1 MRVRGLALAA
11 AAALCVAQPA
21 PARAQSQPFGPV
33 TLYEP
38 TIDTLPEV
46 EGTGLCAASALS
58 DNVDRDFYVPL
69 IDPNDPGERL
79 AYNDKV
85 NAFITSKIGD
95 VVAEYR
101 EYVVRTVLDLSNNN
115 SDLDDDQN
123 PIEEGP
129 LSYGDFTG
137 LMSTTC
143 QEGGCDF
150 PWNSHGTSQPFGS
163 RLRGFL
169 LVPEEMA
176 GRPVHIGFYADDAVS
191 LTFWDKSNGVKP
203 VMVRPARLGLPTW
216 RLTNTV
222 IFVKAGLYPLEI
234 LYVEIAEHA
243 ALEMS
248 YFVGEFD
255 DFELGARVEG
265 SESLKAA
272 GYSLFQPAQFFQ
284 TMSGSPS
291 FPDLDQC
298 QQCNRQFAGQAGT
311 NGCPGSYYCNEA
323 ALCAPC
329 DTARFCGESCSAC
342 TGDTLFCINLEGRA
356 QCAECRTSA
365 DCQGGFVCDPET
377 HECKEEYECEEDP
390 DCPRDKICVDHTCV
404 LCDTSD
410 RCAGNSCNCCPNG
423 INGTQMDCAAV
434 EPGGTPMCVECLTD
448 EQCPDGKVCHVPTG
462 HCMDRPLPTN
472 ALPNCCGEG
481 CVDCMHPEDP
491 NDPQSPPVPFCL
503 PGPIGTACAACRND
517 MDCAEGQYCLS
528 GECKECVKD
537 RRCGLRCDSCGDDTP
552 FCLGQFAET
561 AACVRCTSDEQC
573 AGTTCNPETHAC
585 EPGCLATCAEDT
597 PFCDGEKCVECY
609 ADTQCPCGNTCDLAT
624 NTCDISCKS
633 NVDCLGN
640 EHCRWTDEAD
650 AKECA
655 LGPMPDNVACGG
667 TLAEICSVSVVG
679 QKGGDPRPAGL
690 LALAALALLERK
702 RRQSRGGVS

>member
-1 MRVRGLALAA
+1 MRIRR
-11 AAALCVAQPA
+11 AALVATALLGLLPA

-58 DNVDRDFYVPL
+58 ENVDIDFYVPL
-69 IDPNDPGERL
+69 ATDNPGERL

-85 NAFITSKIGD
+85 NAFIERTRGQGAE
-95 VVAEYR
+95 AEYH

-115 SDLDDDQN
+115 SDLDDDQD

-137 LMSTTC
+137 LMSPTC

-169 LVPEEMA
+169 LVPEEIV
-176 GRPVHIGFYADDAVS
+176 GRPVHIGFYADDAIS
-191 LTFWDKSNGVKP
+191 LTFWDKLNGVKP

-222 IFVKAGLYPLEI
+222 IFEMPGLYPLEI

-248 YFVGEFD
+248 YFVGEFE

-265 SESLKAA
+265 SASLKAA
-272 GYSLFQPAQFFQ
+272 SYSLFQPAQFFQ
-284 TMSGSPS
+284 TLSGSPS

-329 DTARFCGESCSAC
+329 DTAQFCGESCSAC
-342 TGDTLFCINLEGRA
+342 TGDTLFCINLEGRS

-365 DCQGGFVCDPET
+365 DCRDGFSCDPET
-377 HECKEEYECEEDP
+377 HECEEENECEIDP
-390 DCPRDKICVDHTCV
+390 DCPRGKICVENTCV
-404 LCDTSD
+404 VCDTAD

-434 EPGGTPMCVECLTD
+434 EPGGIEMCVECLTD

-491 NDPQSPPVPFCL
+491 SDPQSPPVPFCL
-503 PGPIGTACAACRND
+503 PGPVGTACAACRND

-537 RRCGLRCDSCGDDTP
+537 RRCGPRCDSCGGDTP
-552 FCLGQFAET
+552 FCLGQFSEL

-573 AGTTCNPETHAC
+573 AGTTCNRETHEC
-585 EPGCLATCAEDT
+585 DPPGCMATCGEDT
-597 PFCDGEKCVECY
+597 PYCDGEKCVECY

-624 NTCDISCKS
+624 NTCDISCKT
-633 NVDCLGN
+633 NLDCLGN

-679 QKGGDPRPAGL
+679 QKGADPRAAGL
-690 LALAALALLERK
+690 VALAALALIERK
-702 RRQSRGGVS
+702 RRRRSGGAS

>member
-1 MRVRGLALAA
+1 MRIRR
-11 AAALCVAQPA
+11 AALVATALLGLLPA

-69 IDPNDPGERL
+69 PRDAPGERL

-85 NAFITSKIGD
+85 NAFITSKNG
-95 VVAEYR
+95 VVEAEYR

-115 SDLDDDQN
+115 SDLDDDQD
-123 PIEEGP
+123 PIEGGP

-137 LMSTTC
+137 LMSPTC

-272 GYSLFQPAQFFQ
+272 GYSIFQPAQFFQ

-342 TGDTLFCINLEGRA
+342 TGDTLFCINLEGRS

-365 DCQGGFVCDPET
+365 DCQDGFVCDPET
-377 HECKEEYECEEDP
+377 HECKEEYECEIDP

-423 INGTQMDCAAV
+423 INGKQMDCAAV
-434 EPGGTPMCVECLTD
+434 EPGGSPMCVECLTD

-462 HCMDRPLPTN
+462 HCVDRPLPTN

-491 NDPQSPPVPFCL
+491 SDPQSPPVPFCL
-503 PGPIGTACAACRND
+503 PGPVGTACAACRND
-517 MDCAEGQYCLS
+517 MDCAAGQYCLS

-537 RRCGLRCDSCGDDTP
+537 RRCGPRCDSCGGDTP
-552 FCLGQFAET
+552 FCFGQFSQL

-573 AGTTCNPETHAC
+573 AGTTCNRETHEC
-585 EPGCLATCAEDT
+585 DPPGCMATCGEDT
-597 PFCDGEKCVECY
+597 PYCDGERCVECY

-624 NTCDISCKS
+624 NTCDISCKT
-633 NVDCLGN
+633 NLDCLGN

-679 QKGGDPRPAGL
+679 QKGADPRAAGL
-690 LALAALALLERK
+690 VALAALALLERK
-702 RRQSRGGVS
+702 RRRRSGGAS

>member
-1 MRVRGLALAA
+1 MRIRR
-11 AAALCVAQPA
+11 AALVATALLGLLPA

-58 DNVDRDFYVPL
+58 DNVDFDFYVPL
-69 IDPNDPGERL
+69 PRDNPGERL

-95 VVAEYR
+95 AEAEYH

-115 SDLDDDQN
+115 SDLDDDQDPN
-123 PIEEGP
+123 EGGP

-143 QEGGCDF
+143 QQGGCDF

-222 IFVKAGLYPLEI
+222 IFVKPGLYPLEI

-248 YFVGEFD
+248 YFVGDFD

-272 GYSLFQPAQFFQ
+272 GYSIFQPAQFFQ

-298 QQCNRQFAGQAGT
+298 QQCNRQFAGQSGT

-342 TGDTLFCINLEGRA
+342 TGDTLFCINLEGRT

-448 EQCPDGKVCHVPTG
+448 EQCPDGKVCHLPTG

-537 RRCGLRCDSCGDDTP
+537 RRCGPRCDSCGGDTP
-552 FCLGQFAET
+552 FCFGQFSELAV
-561 AACVRCTSDEQC
+561 CVRCTSDEQC
-573 AGTTCNPETHAC
+573 AGTTCNRETHQC
-585 EPGCLATCAEDT
+585 DPPGCMATCGEDT
-597 PFCDGEKCVECY
+597 PYCDGERCVECY

-624 NTCDISCKS
+624 NTCDISCKT
-633 NVDCLGN
+633 NLDCLGN

-667 TLAEICSVSVVG
+667 TLAEICSVSAVG
-679 QKGGDPRPAGL
+679 QKGADPRAAGL
-690 LALAALALLERK
+690 VALAALALIERK
-702 RRQSRGGVS
+702 RRRRSGGAS

>member
-11 AAALCVAQPA
+11 AALCVALPA
-21 PARAQSQPFGPV
+21 PVRAQLRPEPV
-33 TLYEP
+33 TISEP
-38 TIDTLPEV
+38 AIQALPEV

-58 DNVDRDFYVPL
+58 SRDQAEGHFYVSGVDPAAIKMDQRL
-69 IDPNDPGERL
+69 PFIEKINSFIDNRKETRL
-79 AYNDKV
+79 
-85 NAFITSKIGD
+85 
-95 VVAEYR
+95 
-101 EYVVRTVLDLSNNN
+101 EYVIRTLLDFSNNN
-115 SDLDDDQN
+115 TTNAD
-123 PIEEGP
+123 PAGGP
-129 LSYGDFTG
+129 LSFGDFTDV
-137 LMSTTC
+137 MTPQC
-143 QEGGCDF
+143 KEGGCDF
-150 PWNSHGTSQPFGS
+150 PWNSHGLDQPFGS

-169 LVPEEMA
+169 RVPAELA
-176 GRPVHIGFYADDAVS
+176 GRPVHIGFYADDSVS
-191 LTFWDKSNGVKP
+191 LAFFDRVSGMKP
-203 VMVRPARLGLPTW
+203 VIVRPPFVGLPTY
-216 RLTNTV
+216 RVTNAVT
-222 IFVKAGLYPLEI
+222 FEKSGLYPFEV
-234 LYVEIAEHA
+234 LYAEFWEHA

-248 YFVGEFD
+248 FFLGEFE
-255 DFELGARVEG
+255 DFELGAREPESV
-265 SESLKAA
+265 SLKDA
-272 GYSLFQPAQFFQ
+272 GFTLFEPAQFYQ
-284 TMSGSPS
+284 TLSGSPS
-291 FPDLDQC
+291 FPDIDQC
-298 QQCNRQFAGQAGT
+298 QQCSRAFAGL
-311 NGCPGSYYCNEA
+311 PGNAQCDDGYYCNEA

-329 DTARFCGESCSAC
+329 DTAYYCGDSCSRCEGEAQ
-342 TGDTLFCINLEGRA
+342 FCIDLNGNR
-356 QCAECRTSA
+356 QCAQCRTSA

-377 HECKEEYECEEDP
+377 HECKEEYECEVDED
-390 DCPRDKICVDHTCV
+390 CSRGKICVDHTCV
-404 LCDTSD
+404 VCDTSD

-434 EPGGTPMCVECLTD
+434 EPDGTPMCVECLTD

-462 HCMDRPLPTN
+462 HCMDRPLPSN

-503 PGPIGTACAACRND
+503 PGPVGTACAACRND

-537 RRCGLRCDSCGDDTP
+537 RRCGPRCDSCGGDTP
-552 FCLGQFAET
+552 FCMGQFSQL

-573 AGTTCNPETHAC
+573 AGTTCNRETHEC
-585 EPGCLATCAEDT
+585 DPPGCMATCGEDT

-624 NTCDISCKS
+624 NTCDISCKT
-633 NVDCLGN
+633 NLDCLGN

-679 QKGGDPRPAGL
+679 QKGADPRAAGL
-690 LALAALALLERK
+690 VALAALALLERK
-702 RRQSRGGVS
+702 RRRRNGGAS

>member
-1 MRVRGLALAA
+1 MRIRR
-11 AAALCVAQPA
+11 AALVATALLGLLPA

-115 SDLDDDQN
+115 SDLDDDED

-265 SESLKAA
+265 SESLKVA

-448 EQCPDGKVCHVPTG
+448 EQCPAGKRCHVPTG
-462 HCMDRPLPTN
+462 HCVDAIPEN
-472 ALPNCCGEG
+472 AQPDCCGEG
-481 CVDCMHPEDP
+481 CVDCAHPEDP
-491 NDPQSPPVPFCL
+491 NDPQTPPVDFCL

-561 AACVRCTSDEQC
+561 AACVRCTSDDQC
-573 AGTTCNPETHAC
+573 AGTTCNPETHEC
-585 EPGCLATCAEDT
+585 DPGCMATCAEDT

>member
-1 MRVRGLALAA
+1 MRIRR
-11 AAALCVAQPA
+11 AALVATALLGLLPA

-58 DNVDRDFYVPL
+58 KNVDIDFYVPL
-69 IDPNDPGERL
+69 ATDNPGERL

-85 NAFITSKIGD
+85 NAFIERSPSEAA
-95 VVAEYR
+95 AEYH

-115 SDLDDDQN
+115 SDIDEDDNEDG
-123 PIEEGP
+123 EGP

-137 LMSTTC
+137 LMSMTC
-143 QEGGCDF
+143 QQGGCDF
-150 PWNSHGTSQPFGS
+150 PWNSDGTSQPFGS

-169 LVPEEMA
+169 IVPEEIVR
-176 GRPVHIGFYADDAVS
+176 RPVHIGFYADDAIS
-191 LTFWDKSNGVKP
+191 LTFWDKLNGVKP

-222 IFVKAGLYPLEI
+222 IFEKPGLYPLEI

-248 YFVGEFD
+248 YFVGEFE
-255 DFELGARVEG
+255 DFELGARVAG
-265 SESLKAA
+265 SESLKEAN
-272 GYSLFQPAQFFQ
+272 YSLFQPAQFFQ
-284 TMSGSPS
+284 TLSGSPS

-298 QQCNRQFAGQAGT
+298 QQCNRQFAGQHGT

-342 TGDTLFCINLEGRA
+342 TGDTLFCINLEGRT
-356 QCAECRTSA
+356 QCAECRTSE
-365 DCQGGFVCDPET
+365 DCRDGFVCDPET
-377 HECKEEYECEEDP
+377 HECKEEYECEIDED
-390 DCPRDKICVDHTCV
+390 CSRDKICVDHTCV

-537 RRCGLRCDSCGDDTP
+537 RRCGPRCDSCGGDTP
-552 FCLGQFAET
+552 FCFGQFSEL

-573 AGTTCNPETHAC
+573 AGTTCNRETHQC
-585 EPGCLATCAEDT
+585 DPPGCMATCGEDT
-597 PFCDGEKCVECY
+597 PYCDGERCVECY

-624 NTCDISCKS
+624 NTCDVSCKT
-633 NVDCLGN
+633 NLDCLGN

-679 QKGGDPRPAGL
+679 QKGADPRAAGL
-690 LALAALALLERK
+690 VALAALALIERK
-702 RRQSRGGVS
+702 RRRRSGGAS

>member
-1 MRVRGLALAA
+1 MRIRR
-11 AAALCVAQPA
+11 AALVATALLGLLPA

-95 VVAEYR
+95 VAAEYH

-115 SDLDDDQN
+115 SDLDDDQD

-169 LVPEEMA
+169 LVPEELV
-176 GRPVHIGFYADDAVS
+176 GRPVHIGFYADDAIS
-191 LTFWDKSNGVKP
+191 LTFWDKLNGVKP

-222 IFVKAGLYPLEI
+222 IFEKPGLYPLEI

-248 YFVGEFD
+248 YFVGEFE

-272 GYSLFQPAQFFQ
+272 NFSLFQPAQFFQ
-284 TMSGSPS
+284 TLSGSPS

-342 TGDTLFCINLEGRA
+342 TGDTLFCINLEGRT
-356 QCAECRTSA
+356 QCAECRTSE
-365 DCQGGFVCDPET
+365 DCRDGFVCDPET

-537 RRCGLRCDSCGDDTP
+537 RRCGPRCDSCGGDTP
-552 FCLGQFAET
+552 FCFGQFSQL

-573 AGTTCNPETHAC
+573 AGTTCNRETHQC
-585 EPGCLATCAEDT
+585 DPPGCMATCGEDT
-597 PFCDGEKCVECY
+597 PFCDGERCVECY

-624 NTCDISCKS
+624 NTCDVSCKT
-633 NVDCLGN
+633 NLDCLGN

-679 QKGGDPRPAGL
+679 QKGADPRAAGL
-690 LALAALALLERK
+690 VALAALALIERK
-702 RRQSRGGVS
+702 RRRRSGGAS